1 MPSVVEDEATV
12 VEEDSLE
19 DGEDGVR
26 VRTGFCGDYT
36 ARRNRIWVYEK
47 QWARCAAP
55 TRRVGIY
62 TSNMAESTNGAVKS
76 IRRLPPA
83 YLLAS
88 MWDYNVKKF
97 HERRE
102 EARARDDYF
111 TEWGRK
117 RYEEKCERAKN
128 YEVKISN
135 IEFFAE
141 VINNG
146 NATDP
151 TPRSYIVDIRG
162 EGSYAIRFT

>member
-1 MPSVVEDEATV
+1 MV
-12 VEEDSLE
+12 
-19 DGEDGVR
+19 
-26 VRTGFCGDYT
+26 
-36 ARRNRIWVYEK
+36 
-47 QWARCAAP
+47 
-55 TRRVGIY
+55 
-62 TSNMAESTNGAVKS
+62 ESTNGAVKS

-88 MWDYNVKKF
+88 MWDYNVKKL

-117 RYEEKCERAKN
+117 RYEEKCERGKN

-151 TPRSYIVDIRG
+151 TPRSYNVDLRG
-162 EGSYAIRFT
+162 DGSCECGNWKEYAFPCAHAMAFFPWANKNGWEYVSDYYTTGSWPSPILQAQGCSAGELSLQDLLGA